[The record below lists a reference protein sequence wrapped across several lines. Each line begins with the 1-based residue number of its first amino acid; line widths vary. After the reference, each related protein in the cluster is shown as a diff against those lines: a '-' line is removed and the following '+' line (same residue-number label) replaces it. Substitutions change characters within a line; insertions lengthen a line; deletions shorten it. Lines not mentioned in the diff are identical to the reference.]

1 MCSLVDLNRAFVWSN
16 GENSRENLI
25 ALVVDLNLPFW
36 TAIPAT
42 DWFMMVDLFPC
53 KWLNFDR
60 TMNWFS
66 IPPNIVWMSIDEMNR
81 YSCTHCLNCWLELK
95 FPFDFWLALLVLKM
109 IWTFSPENDLNFSSC
124 KSLFDLC
131 LIYDGGLISLHCLIF
146 WTNDELTHRDHW
158 LNFQRWSKCWLELI
172 FSFWTVIPVEIVCL
186 ST

>member
-53 KWLNFDR
+53 KWLNFVR
-60 TMNWFS
+60 SMNWFS
-66 IPPNIVWMSIDEMNR
+66 IPANIVCISIDEMNQ
-81 YSCTHCLNCWLELK
+81 YSYAHCLNCRLRTAISIWFHLI
-95 FPFDFWLALLVLKM
+95 PFDFCKWFELLFQQNVVWFM
-109 IWTFSPENDLNFSSC
+109 IVDLFPCIVWIFCSIEELNHRVHCLNFERWT
-124 KSLFDLC
+124 KC
-131 LIYDGGLISLHCLIF
+131 L
-146 WTNDELTHRDHW
+146 
-158 LNFQRWSKCWLELI
+158 KCWLELI